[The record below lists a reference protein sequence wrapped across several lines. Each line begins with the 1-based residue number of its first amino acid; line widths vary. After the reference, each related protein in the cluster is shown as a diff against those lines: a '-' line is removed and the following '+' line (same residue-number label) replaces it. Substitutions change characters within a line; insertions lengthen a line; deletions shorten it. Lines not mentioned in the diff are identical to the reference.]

1 MNAVTAAAI
10 GFGLLLAGGASASP
24 ADFNGRWAV
33 RMVTDSGVCDK
44 SYNYVIAVENG
55 SVRYIPQDSDPAPSV
70 SGSVSPAGSVA
81 LGIRKGIAFVN
92 ANGQLRGAGGG
103 GTWRLGVL
111 CSGRWTAQKRGP
123 VQAAN

>member
-1 MNAVTAAAI
+1 MMKMAAAGAI
-10 GFGLLLAGGASASP
+10 GFGLVMASAAAAP

-33 RMVTDSGVCDK
+33 RMVTESGICDR

-111 CSGRWTAQKRGP
+111 CNGRWTAQKRGP
-123 VQAAN
+123 VNAFN